1 MYSDQLLVDW
11 YSSTSWWLIIVSRL
25 DNGCSSHTHT
35 HTHTSYHDRVRKGII
50 QGKSKTLWQAFSRA
64 KDTTVDSIPD
74 DLLLNGEALGVMKR
88 AVKWTST
95 DVDTSTRMST
105 TRKRQVE
112 KGRSM
117 STTRKRQW
125 LTSTN
130 RKRQVDV
137 DH

>member
-74 DLLLNGEALGVMKR
+74 DLLLNGEAVGVMKR
-88 AVKWTST
+88 AVKWMST
-95 DVDTSTRMST
+95 DVD
-105 TRKRQVE
+105 
-112 KGRSM
+112 
-117 STTRKRQW
+117 
-125 LTSTN
+125 
-130 RKRQVDV
+130 
-137 DH
+137 H